1 MNEEQIERIGYGP
14 TIKADIWALEQ
25 HIAEY
30 RKQLNDEG
38 IWLFL
43 STLGCWSVTSR
54 PLQFFALAL
63 TALLFGFRL
72 KLSLK
77 EPRSF
82 KALIQTIE
90 ARIDSEELTDTA
102 KGKLFQR
109 LRNTQN
115 GTLSYRRSFKESGIF
130 FCCWMFFT
138 MTLALVWL
146 PNIGK

>member
-1 MNEEQIERIGYGP
+1 MNEERIGYGS
-14 TIKADIWALEQ
+14 TIKADISALEQ

-38 IWLFL
+38 VWLFL
-43 STLGCWSVTSR
+43 ATLGCWSVTIR
-54 PLQFFALAL
+54 PVQFFALTL

-82 KALIQTIE
+82 KALIQTIK
-90 ARIDSEELTDTA
+90 ARIDSEELTDAA

-109 LRNTQN
+109 LENTQN
-115 GTLSYRRSFKESGIF
+115 GTLSYRRSFKDSGV
-130 FCCWMFFT
+130 FCCCWIFFT
-138 MTLALVWL
+138 MTVAQVWL
-146 PNIGK
+146 PYLGK